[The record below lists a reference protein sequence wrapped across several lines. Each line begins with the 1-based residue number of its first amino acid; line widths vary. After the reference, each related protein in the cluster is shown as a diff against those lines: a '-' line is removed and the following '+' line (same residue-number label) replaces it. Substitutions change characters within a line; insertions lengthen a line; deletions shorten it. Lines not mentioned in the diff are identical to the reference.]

1 MPSATLE
8 SNPPKHKPWA
18 LSLRMK
24 LTLWN
29 TFVVLLVAVTSVVGL
44 RFGLEWVLLKEL
56 AVALEDESYEISL
69 AIRDVHLNNED
80 ELAGIEATS
89 AGHIRHGWFLQIL
102 SPDGE
107 TVLWSSHNTPP
118 RLASA
123 PARPDERSLNLD
135 GGQFRVA
142 YERVRDADHPGYW
155 LRVGTSTEYIDRD
168 IALLTRILLP
178 LVLGIF
184 ALSTIG
190 GYFLAVRATKPLQR
204 IIAKAKELKPAQLDE
219 RLPLFGTEDE
229 LDQLSREINH
239 FLDQI
244 ANHLERN
251 REFVANAAH
260 ELRSPVA
267 AMATSIE
274 VMLNRKRTPQE
285 YEELLETIY
294 SECQQL
300 TYLVN
305 RLLVIAEIETQH
317 GLDASELP
325 VVAWHEKVQQSVE
338 ILGGVAE
345 EKGVEL
351 KVQLVPV
358 YVHGEPARLRQIINN
373 LLDNAIK
380 FTPPGGRV
388 TVRLTQQRDQA
399 MSILEVTDT
408 GIGISLKDQ
417 TRIFDRFYQV
427 DTARHRETIVHGT
440 GLGLSICASVVELYG
455 GEIQVRSQPGEG
467 TTFQVRLPSCQ
478 PSANLSAG
486 SIQASLPATAP

>member
-1 MPSATLE
+1 MLE
-8 SNPPKHKPWA
+8 RNPPKTKPLA

-29 TFVVLLVAVTSVVGL
+29 TFVVLLVAVSSVMGL

-69 AIRDVHLNNED
+69 AIREVHLNNED

-107 TVLWSSHNTPP
+107 TVLWSSRGTPP
-118 RLASA
+118 QLEF
-123 PARPDERSLNLD
+123 ARAQPDDRTLDLD
-135 GGQFRVA
+135 GDQFRLA

-155 LRVGTSTEYIDRD
+155 LRVGASTAYIDRD

-178 LVLGIF
+178 LMIGIF
-184 ALSTIG
+184 VLSTVG

-204 IIAKAKELKPAQLDE
+204 IIAKAKEIKPARLNE
-219 RLPLFGTEDE
+219 RLPIFGTEDE

-244 ANHLERN
+244 ADHLERN

-274 VMLNRKRTPQE
+274 VMLNRKRSTHD

-294 SECQQL
+294 GECQQL
-300 TYLVN
+300 TFLVN
-305 RLLVIAEIETQH
+305 RLLVLAEIETQQ
-317 GLDASELP
+317 GQDASKLP
-325 VVAWHEKVQQSVE
+325 VVPWHEKVQQSVE
-338 ILGGVAE
+338 ILSGVAE
-345 EKGVEL
+345 EKGVDLEID
-351 KVQLVPV
+351 LVPV
-358 YVHGEPARLRQIINN
+358 YVHGEPTRLRQIINN

-380 FTPPGGRV
+380 FTPSGGRV
-388 TVRLTQQRDQA
+388 TVRLSRLPDPA
-399 MSILEVTDT
+399 WSLLEVRDT

-417 TRIFDRFYQV
+417 VRIFDRFYQV
-427 DTARHRETIVHGT
+427 DTARQRDTIVHGT

-455 GEIQVRSQPGEG
+455 GEIQVHSRPGEG
-467 TTFQVRLPSCQ
+467 TTFQVRLPTCKPEVDASAVSPQ
-478 PSANLSAG
+478 ATLPSSA
-486 SIQASLPATAP
+486 P